1 MEDHMKDVNIV
12 VLSGRVASDVS
23 LNTLPSGSKVA
34 DFRLAVND
42 QFKDKEG
49 KPSERTAFVTIEA
62 WGRQAETCEKY
73 LKKGRS
79 VLIEGHL
86 KMNEWETEQGEKRS
100 RLLITAEQVRFLD
113 QPTQQEVK

>member
-1 MEDHMKDVNIV
+1 MKDVNVV

-23 LNTLPSGSKVA
+23 LKPLPSGSKVA

-42 QFKDKEG
+42 QFKDKKG

-79 VLIEGHL
+79 VLVEGHL
-86 KMNEWETEQGEKRS
+86 KMNEWENEQGEKRS
-100 RLLITAEQVRFLD
+100 HLLIMAKAVRFLD
-113 QPTQQEVK
+113 SPARQEGE